1 MLNPRT
7 FYHNHPYKKP
17 RKIYLRHL
25 NMVKM
30 HLKQGW
36 LLLSGLFL
44 ISLSA
49 FSQDTVNYDQHEA
62 FAPVFYPAYGDE
74 VRTAGGTPGPQYWQ
88 NEADYSIQVN
98 LDDENQK
105 ISGSVTI
112 TYRNNSPE
120 PLSFVWLQ
128 LDQNV
133 YKPDSRGQAT
143 TAVTGGR
150 YANLGFDGGYDIR
163 SVRILNDGQEEKAK
177 YTISDTR
184 MQILL
189 NSPVK
194 AHGDSLK
201 IRIEYNFGIPEKGS
215 DRMGRMETDN
225 GWLYEIAQWYPRMC
239 VYDNVQGWNTL
250 PYLGAG
256 EFYLEYGNYDFS
268 ITASS
273 KLLVVASG
281 ELLNA
286 GEVLSRDEQ
295 KRLEAARNSDKTV
308 VIRSE
313 KEVQE
318 EAAKPPKGRKTW
330 HFHCQRARD
339 VAWAASA
346 AFIWDAARINLPGG
360 KKSLAMSVY
369 PAESAS
375 DSGWKRATEF
385 VKGAIEHYSAK
396 WLPFPYPN
404 AVNVAGPVGG
414 MEYPGIVFCSAF
426 SQKKE
431 LWGVI
436 SHEFGHTWFP
446 MIVGSNERKYA
457 WMDEGFNTFINEVAD
472 KYFNHG
478 EFYEPPHNRQ
488 RSRRYFQ
495 PNSESILTI
504 PEVTQPRYLAANA
517 YDKPAMGLMILR
529 EQVLGEDKFD
539 SAFRYYINSW
549 AYKHPT
555 PWDFF
560 HAIENYSGETLD
572 WFWRGWF
579 LNNWKVDQA
588 VMDVRYP
595 ESNPVNGSII
605 TIENR
610 EQLPMPATVEIKEAG
625 GKTGRV
631 KLPVEIWQRGPVW
644 RFFYPSTR
652 KIDSVTIDP
661 DQVLP
666 DSEEGNNVWT
676 GK

>member
-1 MLNPRT
+1 MMN
-7 FYHNHPYKKP
+7 
-17 RKIYLRHL
+17 
-25 NMVKM
+25 
-30 HLKQGW
+30 
-36 LLLSGLFL
+36 GLFL
-44 ISLSA
+44 ISLFT

-62 FAPVFYPAYGDE
+62 FAPIFYPAFGDE

-88 NEADYSIQVN
+88 NEADYSIQAN

-105 ISGSVTI
+105 ISGIVTI

-120 PLSFVWLQ
+120 QLPFVWLQ
-128 LDQNV
+128 LDQNI
-133 YKPDSRGQAT
+133 YKPDSRAQAT
-143 TAVTGGR
+143 TPVAGGR
-150 YANLGFDGGYDIR
+150 YANLGFDGGYNIR
-163 SVRILNDGQEEKAK
+163 SVTILNDGREEKAR
-177 YTISDTR
+177 YSVSDTR
-184 MQILL
+184 MQIFLPA
-189 NSPVK
+189 PVK

-201 IRIEYNFGIPEKGS
+201 IRIEYNFGIPERGS
-215 DRMGRMETDN
+215 DRMGRMNTEN
-225 GWLYEIAQWYPRMC
+225 GWVYEIAQWYPRMC

-268 ITASS
+268 ITAPSNI
-273 KLLVVASG
+273 LVVGSG
-281 ELLNA
+281 ELLNP
-286 GEVLSRDEQ
+286 GEVLNRDER
-295 KRLEAARNSDKTV
+295 KRLETARSSDKTV
-308 VIRSE
+308 IIRSE
-313 KEVQE
+313 KEVM
-318 EAAKPPKGRKTW
+318 ARHAKGKLTW
-330 HFHCQRARD
+330 HFQCRRARD

-346 AFIWDAARINLPGG
+346 AFIWDAARINLPDG

-369 PAESAS
+369 PAEYAT
-375 DSGWKRATEF
+375 DSGWKRSTEF
-385 VKGAIEHYSAK
+385 VKGAIEHYSGK

-414 MEYPGIVFCSAF
+414 MEYPGIVFCSAY
-426 SQKKE
+426 SQKKD
-431 LWGVI
+431 LWGVT

-457 WMDEGFNTFINEVAD
+457 WMDEGFNTFINGVAD

-478 EFYEPPHNRQ
+478 EFYEPPHNR
-488 RSRRYFQ
+488 RRAIRFFQ
-495 PNSESILTI
+495 PNSESIMTI
-504 PEVTQPRYLAANA
+504 PEVTAPGYLAVNA
-517 YDKPAMGLMILR
+517 YDKPAMGLELLR
-529 EQVLGEDKFD
+529 EQVLGEEKFD
-539 SAFRYYINSW
+539 SAFRYYIRSW

-588 VMDVRYP
+588 VMDVSYP

-610 EQLPMPATVEIKEAG
+610 EQLPMPATVEIKEIS

-652 KIDSVTIDP
+652 KLLSVTIDP
-661 DQVLP
+661 DKDLP
-666 DSEEGNNVWT
+666 DSDESNNVWT
-676 GK
+676 PNNR